1 MVLGL
6 PARTTSQ
13 GPSTDL
19 HLRSGTSCLRDT
31 SSYQAFLD
39 VPAALI
45 SLGCAYRSEG
55 SWVLAGLVDIGQG
68 RAEGPE
74 CPAGCMM
81 GCEGR
86 KLPEGTMKV
95 SGYLQA
101 SASSQ
106 HTQSCAEGIDAYNH

>member
-1 MVLGL
+1 
-6 PARTTSQ
+6 
-13 GPSTDL
+13 
-19 HLRSGTSCLRDT
+19 
-31 SSYQAFLD
+31 
-39 VPAALI
+39 
-45 SLGCAYRSEG
+45 
-55 SWVLAGLVDIGQG
+55 
-68 RAEGPE
+68 
-74 CPAGCMM
+74 MM